1 MDDVDNL
8 TIDSINALNINTAGS
23 SPSNLR
29 SSPNFLAH
37 KSGGKKSPRPHHIS
51 NNSLAS
57 TTSTTSSSSSTGSET
72 SVWNIDGELVEHPDL
87 HFK

>member
-29 SSPNFLAH
+29 SSPNFLAP
-37 KSGGKKSPRPHHIS
+37 KSGGKKSLRPHHIS